1 GLIGD
6 AAAVPAESVLPL
18 EQAGGG
24 RMLIDATEQRVAR
37 PGDDGPQRRYDS
49 GKQEHHT
56 LKTRVVT
63 DADHHIRAISTA
75 VPGRPTTSR
84 AAMGCT
90 PWTACRRGSW
100 LPPTRAT
107 RAAPRRSRRWPSATS
122 HISCGA
128 AAPALDRPDPT
139 EEATRRGADRGAAPV
154 QPRVKGHP

>member
-1 GLIGD
+1 VWDLIGD

-63 DADHHIRAISTA
+63 DADHHVRAISTA
-75 VPGRPTTSR
+75 VPGATHDKPRCDGLHTLDRVPDGIAAAADKGDQGR
-84 AAMGCT
+84 AAQVETVAVCDVAQPMRSSSARA
-90 PWTACRRGSW
+90 W
-100 LPPTRAT
+100 PPR
-107 RAAPRRSRRWPSATS
+107 PHRRS
-122 HISCGA
+122 HA
-128 AAPALDRPDPT
+128 AGR
-139 EEATRRGADRGAAPV
+139 
-154 QPRVKGHP
+154 